1 MTTHPPIE
9 IRAGDLKPVITGLA
23 KVIPTKGTL
32 PALRCVKVEAINP
45 KTVQLTATD
54 LDVTLRIEIPGATPQ
69 KTEPFLLP
77 LDALRDRVKGHKAGD
92 LICLGPI
99 AKAIPAKEFPATPE
113 FRATPI
119 SLQNEVAT
127 SLLRAFGSAS
137 QDPTRHVLRGAYLD
151 TSGTGPKSHR
161 IVATDGRQLFSSNS
175 LHLPKI
181 KEPVILPDHKLWQWK
196 PITSSRPWTLRIG
209 AAKSGI
215 TPFRI
220 EGPFWSITG
229 KCLEGNYPN
238 YRQVIPPASDFKTV
252 VDIPEEVS
260 AAITGLIP
268 KLPGRK
274 LDNRPVG
281 IRVDNGLVSLLARE
295 ANDEPWQLYPIGET
309 SVKGPSFTTFAK
321 RDYVE
326 RAFRFGLHQ
335 LKVSD
340 ETTPLQFSRKGDL
353 MIVMPVRVT
362 DADKMKALNGAKPL
376 VHNQTRQSDPPK
388 RSQPRSKSSAPSKKK
403 VPTRKPATKRKPTS
417 DPLNEAETR
426 IAEANQALRSAGREL
441 KSATGSLKKVRK
453 RRSEDQEELSGF
465 RSLLQSI
472 KQFGKH
478 SSN

>member
-9 IRAGDLKPVITGLA
+9 IRAGDLKPVIAGLA

-32 PALRCVKVEAINP
+32 PALRCVKVEALNR

-54 LDVTLRIEIPGATPQ
+54 LEVTLRIEVPATTPP
-69 KTEPFLLP
+69 KMNPFLLP
-77 LDALRDRVKGHKAGD
+77 LDALRDRVKGHKVGETV
-92 LICLGPI
+92 CLGPI
-99 AKAIPAKEFPATPE
+99 TKAIPPTEFPTTSG
-113 FRATPI
+113 FRAAPI
-119 SLQNEVAT
+119 PLPDEVAT
-127 SLLRAFGSAS
+127 SLLRAFTSAS
-137 QDPTRHVLRGAYLD
+137 QDPTRHILRGAYLD
-151 TSGTGPKSHR
+151 TTGKRPKSHR

-181 KEPVILPDHKLWQWK
+181 KEPVILPDHKLWRWK
-196 PITSSRPWTLRIG
+196 PVAGSRPWTLRVGSEKDGVI
-209 AAKSGI
+209 
-215 TPFRI
+215 PFRI
-220 EGPFWSITG
+220 DGPFWSITG

-238 YRQVIPPASDFKTV
+238 YRQVIPPDSDFKTTV
-252 VDIPEEVS
+252 NVPGEVS
-260 AAITGLIP
+260 AAITDLIP

-281 IRVDNGLVSLLARE
+281 IRVDKGLVSLLARD
-295 ANDEPWQLYPIGET
+295 ANDEPWQLYPIGKA
-309 SVKGPSFTTFAK
+309 SVKGPDFTTFAK
-321 RDYVE
+321 RDYLE
-326 RAFRFGLHQ
+326 RACRFGLHQ

-340 ETTPLQFSRKGDL
+340 ETSPLQFSRKGDL

-376 VHNQTRQSDPPK
+376 VSSQTRQSDAPK
-388 RSQPRSKSSAPSKKK
+388 SGQPRSKSKAPPKKK
-403 VPTRKPATKRKPTS
+403 VPTRRTATKRKPTS

-426 IAEANQALRSAGREL
+426 IAEANQALLSAGKEL

-478 SSN
+478 SNN